1 MWLVTAPFESQD
13 ANYKETRILKTG
25 TTVSLGRK
33 HELLLRIPIPKV
45 SNHVF
50 DLTVAEF
57 SEDDITDSSTR
68 PKIEIANKLKNEKI
82 IRITRNGTMVPC
94 NAGCTVQIFDGDEVQ
109 IANGVFVV
117 FSWQNICCYIENGLA
132 NPAVSTEG
140 CQEFGIH
147 VVMESDPRT
156 THHLTSTYE
165 CTAAMADSLLLSCQF
180 VKPQWLT
187 ELFRL
192 ANSEVNKAFI
202 LPETS
207 NYRPSFAATVPLA
220 LKVQA
225 LWEPSEE
232 RMKMFKEV
240 SFLCIGDKGG
250 RGFTQ
255 SFKKMLAT
263 GDGFVDNFNGHEG
276 KAKWARLLSRHA
288 AKTMR
293 KWVAVADPSPLTA
306 VLGEQWENLVEVL
319 HEHERIYVT
328 PEEVITAVIK
338 INLAPFFRSPND
350 SVEVDNAAPSSPAP
364 APSEPQ
370 SSLPTRIPNT
380 FPEEASAPPP
390 TEEQP
395 APTRKLLRRAVSR
408 QPSQEPEKAAEPPA
422 EEPRPRRALTRR
434 VNAGVPLLT
443 GIDDPSMLID
453 AAALATAMSAA
464 PPTPAAPRTGKL
476 KRRAGTAVSNDF
488 ESQLLS
494 TLDEESNPLKKF
506 KALYDEID
514 PDNISQTQAETTQSG
529 SGSGGTRSLIP
540 VREEEEEESQNV
552 SRGQKRK
559 SRGEDIEMAG
569 VEEALAPSPDSM
581 GPPAAKKRA
590 TEERNAVQRAA
601 TVAPAPKVDPPA
613 SPKKPGA
620 AAGKP
625 DTDAAFLKALASK
638 KRGKKTEDE
647 FDREFNKLKISKP
660 DLRTEDEDWG
670 MLDDFGQEKNLRGNF
685 MMLVEF
691 DVYKDLENRR
701 KGKENHENH
710 VHPEWDGVPNYKKF
724 RKTTNVSR
732 RNKIELVM
740 NKPTDGDI
748 DDPATWKK
756 NRKEKAA
763 STQGFAK
770 AGSTQGFGTQ
780 AGGFGTQAGGFGTQA
795 GGFGTQAES
804 SKRAAT
810 PVMVID
816 SDEEDEEQRPP
827 SPLPAKSKAS
837 SRAKSKA
844 SSRATTVSR
853 AASVAP
859 STRSSRRT
867 AALPLFLSDDDEEEE
882 DRIIADDDDD
892 DFDDVQTLRSVKS
905 TVQPLQSND
914 IQTLQ
919 STLDSS
925 VKPTRKRK
933 VAAVDDG
940 DSGVF
945 QGFGGGGTK
954 RTRR

>member
-1 MWLVTAPFESQD
+1 MSAEHDFLMFHPPASLDGCLHYPASSLASLARKILGDLEKHYLVMMDAAPSEFESD
-13 ANYKETRILKTG
+13 NIREYLEETRDTLRDMTREGGSAVDAEQALLNIGYMAKADSVFRNAVQLRQKTRG
-25 TTVSLGRK
+25 DPPDDQLEDWEKSHRNAWWK
-33 HELLLRIPIPKV
+33 EDMLLNFL
-45 SNHVF
+45 
-50 DLTVAEF
+50 L
-57 SEDDITDSSTR
+57 
-68 PKIEIANKLKNEKI
+68 
-82 IRITRNGTMVPC
+82 ITRNGTVLPC

-147 VVMESDPRT
+147 VVMQTDPRT
-156 THHLTSTYE
+156 THHLASTYN
-165 CTAAMADSLLLSCQF
+165 CTAEMADSLLLSCQF

-192 ANSEVNKAFI
+192 ANSEINKAFF

-207 NYRPSFAATVPLA
+207 NFRPSFAATVPLA

-232 RMKMFKEV
+232 RMKMFKEI

-250 RGFTQ
+250 RGFTR
-255 SFKKMLAT
+255 SFKKMLVT

-443 GIDDPSMLID
+443 
-453 AAALATAMSAA
+453 AA
-464 PPTPAAPRTGKL
+464 PPTPTAPRTGKL

-514 PDNISQTQAETTQSG
+514 PDNVSQTQAETTQSG

-552 SRGQKRK
+552 SHGQKRK
-559 SRGEDIEMAG
+559 SRTEDIEMAG

-590 TEERNAVQRAA
+590 TEEQRNAVQRAA
-601 TVAPAPKVDPPA
+601 TVAPLPNVNPPA
-613 SPKKPGA
+613 SPKKPE
-620 AAGKP
+620 P
-625 DTDAAFLKALASK
+625 
-638 KRGKKTEDE
+638 GKKTEDE

-660 DLRTEDEDWG
+660 DLRTEDEDWA

-724 RKTTNVSR
+724 RKTINVSR

-763 STQGFAK
+763 STQ
-770 AGSTQGFGTQ
+770 
-780 AGGFGTQAGGFGTQA
+780 
-795 GGFGTQAES
+795 GFGTQAES

-905 TVQPLQSND
+905 TVQPLQSNN

-945 QGFGGGGTK
+945 QGFGSGGTK